1 MAAKQ
6 LMYGQDARQKIL
18 VGVNKLVKAVKST
31 LGPTGHNVIYEK
43 GFGNPGLTKDGVTVA
58 KEIKLEDPFENMGA
72 QLIKEVAN
80 KTGDVSG
87 DGTTTASILAEA
99 IFASGMKAVASG
111 ADAVAVKRGVE
122 MAVDAV
128 VENLKKMAKPC
139 NKIQDIASVAA
150 ISANNDTAIG
160 EIIAQAMDKVGTDGV
175 VQVEEGKTT
184 ETTVD
189 IVEGMR
195 FDKGYQ
201 SPYFVTNTN
210 NMTCEMK
217 DPYIL
222 IYEKKISN
230 LREFLPILEQVAST
244 GKPFLII
251 SEEVETECLAALVIN
266 RLRGT
271 LQVCAV
277 KAPGFGDRRKA
288 MLEDIAILTGGQA
301 VTEDLGLKL
310 ENVTLDMLG
319 RCASVSVDKDN
330 TTIVEGSGKKADI
343 KSRIEQI
350 KNRIESTTSDY
361 DREKLQERLA
371 KLSGGVAVVNVG
383 ATTEAEMK
391 EKKARVEDAM
401 HASRAAAEEG
411 IVPGG
416 GVALLR
422 STAAVE
428 AVRSKAKGDEK
439 IGIDIILKAIRAPI
453 STLAENSGLDGSV
466 VAAEVEEQKDEN
478 VGYNALTGKY
488 VNLVKAGVIDPA
500 KVTRLALQNAAS
512 IAALLLT
519 IETMVTDVKDGKK
532 GNIEVGAVS

>member
-1 MAAKQ
+1 MPAKQ

-18 VGVNKLVKAVKST
+18 AGVNKLVKAVKST
-31 LGPTGHNVIYEK
+31 LGPTGHNVIFEK
-43 GFGNPGLTKDGVTVA
+43 GFGSPSVTKDGVTVA

-72 QLIKEVAN
+72 QLIREVAN

-99 IFASGMKAVASG
+99 VFTAGLKAIASG
-111 ADAVAVKRGVE
+111 ADATAIKRGVD

-128 VENLKKMAKPC
+128 VENLAKMSKPC
-139 NKIQDIASVAA
+139 KKVEDIANVAA
-150 ISANNDTAIG
+150 ISANNDKTIG
-160 EIIAQAMDKVGTDGV
+160 DIIAKAMDKVGADGV

-184 ETTVD
+184 DTTVD
-189 IVEGMR
+189 LVEGMR

-201 SPYFVTNTN
+201 SPYFVTNTA

-230 LREFLPILEQVAST
+230 LREFLPILEQAAST
-244 GKPFLII
+244 GKPLLII

-271 LQVCAV
+271 LNVCAV

-301 VTEDLGLKL
+301 ITEDLGIKL
-310 ENVTLDMLG
+310 ENVKLDQLG
-319 RCASVSVDKDN
+319 RCKSVSVDKDN
-330 TTIVEGSGKKADI
+330 TTIVEGAGSKQDI
-343 KSRIEQI
+343 KARVDHL
-350 KNRIESTTSDY
+350 KNRIETTTSDY

-371 KLSGGVAVVNVG
+371 KLSGGVAVVSVG
-383 ATTEAEMK
+383 AATEAEMK

-411 IVPGG
+411 VVPGG

-428 AVRSKAKGDEK
+428 AVRGKAKGDEK
-439 IGIDIILKAIRAPI
+439 IGVDIILKAIRAPI
-453 STLAENSGLDGSV
+453 ATLAENSGLDGSV
-466 VAAEVEEQKDEN
+466 VAAEVEENKSDTF
-478 VGYNALTGKY
+478 GFNALTGEY
-488 VNLVKAGVIDPA
+488 GDMLKAGVIDPA
-500 KVTRLALQNAAS
+500 KVTRLALQNASS
-512 IAALLLT
+512 IATLLLT
-519 IETMVTDVKDGKK
+519 IETMVTEIKDGKK
-532 GNIEVGAVS
+532 QNVEMGAVS